1 MDTFATLYAAPDELV
16 KESDTLRH
24 RLALCIYKFI
34 GETGRY
40 TPARDYLEEEL
51 ALLVF
56 QSDQRFSWR
65 DCFKTA
71 PIEKVLSAPSVIYMY
86 LIENA
91 GRKAN
96 LPNAFRDNIN
106 RIFVEESAA
115 YYADA
120 VCVVHPKPDEAH
132 RLIHLRT
139 IKGLSDED
147 FEAARGHIAKS
158 DECILQDPPD
168 WENAIYQTFK
178 AAENIFKQL
187 TGDSQLNGPKLDKR
201 FKPKLDAKMKEAVG
215 RDVRAANRT
224 YDGLKAWVEAAHGYR
239 HDAGEAAVVQPPEEL
254 ALVLIS
260 EGYGFV
266 RWMASFK

>member
-1 MDTFATLYAAPDELV
+1 MDTFATLYAAPDELIA
-16 KESDTLRH
+16 ESDDLRH
-24 RLALCIYKFI
+24 RLVACMYKYVGEI
-34 GETGRY
+34 GKY
-40 TPARDYLEEEL
+40 MAAKDMLDEEL
-51 ALLVF
+51 ALIVF
-56 QSDQRFSWR
+56 EASKKYSWQ
-65 DCFKTA
+65 DCFKNA
-71 PIEKVLSAPSVIYMY
+71 RIQKVLSAPSVIYFF
-86 LIENA
+86 LTLNA
-91 GRKAN
+91 GRKAYLAN
-96 LPNAFRDNIN
+96 DFRDNIN

-115 YYADA
+115 YYADD

-139 IKGLSDED
+139 IKGLSGGD

-168 WENAIYQTFK
+168 WENSIYQTFK

-187 TGDSQLNGPKLDKR
+187 TDDSQLNSAKLDKR
-201 FKPKLDAKMKEAVG
+201 FKPILDGKMNEATG
-215 RDVRAANRT
+215 RDKRAANRA
-224 YDGLKAWVEAAHGYR
+224 YNGLKEWVQAAHEYR
-239 HDAGEAAVVQPPEEL
+239 HDAGDAAVVQPSEEL